1 MKILMTMYQIQD
13 YGGIINH
20 VENLTQGF
28 QEAGH
33 TVDIVMLCPKHKAI
47 SVTSKRDDWQINP
60 KGTGYRYNQARGW
73 SGIPKVPYLDDARR
87 EQFRQQTLEYDA
99 VIWHIP
105 VPTLN
110 KDNKGVTQWEEL
122 YHPRA
127 NHFGIIH
134 DGNFPQLYPH
144 LNHVKEFFKGLI
156 CVHEAAYYS
165 TLKTGI
171 DIPSTMIVNPFDLSE
186 WQKDPEAYAPL
197 DWKDRN
203 GFVSVQVFKGW
214 KRVDS
219 LIRAI
224 PRMQNNEKKIVG
236 GAGIEYRYMTS
247 YDKCKDKY
255 KEQDGT
261 RIWDNAIR
269 FDMDYVGVIPTPTFY
284 NYLKEA
290 KLQIDPSWS
299 KKYSQY
305 GAHFNRTTVEAMIC
319 GAVPVATDL
328 GMINSLVFQAGSN
341 FFQLEHDSS
350 FANYA
355 HCIDYWLSHEARVQ
369 WRTIRENNMA
379 NIIPHFGLN
388 KVIPAYEN
396 YIKHGESNHAFSRQ
410 THLRYRS
417 ADYDSEAYVNLL
429 QASNKNLQFFGI
441 R

>member
-33 TVDIVMLCPKHKAI
+33 TVDIVMLCPQHKAI

-73 SGIPKVPYLDDARR
+73 SGIPKVPYLNKARR
-87 EQFRQQTLEYDA
+87 EQFKEKTLEYDA
-99 VIWHIP
+99 VLWHIP

-110 KDNKGVTQWEEL
+110 KANKGVTEWVDL

-127 NHFGIIH
+127 KHFGIIH
-134 DGNFPQLYPH
+134 DGNFPKLYPH
-144 LNHVKEFFKGLI
+144 LNHVKELFKGLI
-156 CVHEAAYYS
+156 CVHESAYYS

-171 DIPSTMIVNPFDLSE
+171 DIPATMIVNPFDLTE
-186 WQKDPEAYAPL
+186 WKKDPEAYAPL
-197 DWKDRN
+197 DWKDRS
-203 GFVSVQVFKGW
+203 GFTAVQVFKGW

-224 PRMQNNEKKIVG
+224 PRMRNNEKKIVG

-247 YDKCKDKY
+247 KDKCKEKY
-255 KEQDGT
+255 KEADGT
-261 RIWDNAIR
+261 RIWDLAIR
-269 FDMDYVGVIPTPTFY
+269 FNMDYVGVIPTPQVY
-284 NYLKEA
+284 EYLKGS

-328 GMINSLVFQAGSN
+328 GMLNSFIFEAGSN
-341 FFQLEHDSS
+341 FFELEHDSQ

-379 NIIPHFGLN
+379 NIVPHFGLD
-388 KVIPAYEN
+388 KVIPAYEDLIR
-396 YIKHGESNHAFSRQ
+396 YGHFTHAFHRLV
-410 THLRYRS
+410 HLRYPRP
-417 ADYDSEAYVNLL
+417 DYDSEAYRNLL
-429 QASNKNLQFFGI
+429 EDSDKNLQFFGV

>member
-1 MKILMTMYQIQD
+1 
-13 YGGIINH
+13 
-20 VENLTQGF
+20 
-28 QEAGH
+28 
-33 TVDIVMLCPKHKAI
+33 
-47 SVTSKRDDWQINP
+47 
-60 KGTGYRYNQARGW
+60 
-73 SGIPKVPYLDDARR
+73 
-87 EQFRQQTLEYDA
+87 
-99 VIWHIP
+99 
-105 VPTLN
+105 
-110 KDNKGVTQWEEL
+110 
-122 YHPRA
+122 
-127 NHFGIIH
+127 
-134 DGNFPQLYPH
+134 
-144 LNHVKEFFKGLI
+144 
-156 CVHEAAYYS
+156 
-165 TLKTGI
+165 
-171 DIPSTMIVNPFDLSE
+171 MIVNPFDLSE

-255 KEQDGT
+255 KEPDGT

-355 HCIDYWLSHEARVQ
+355 HCIDYWLSHDARVQ